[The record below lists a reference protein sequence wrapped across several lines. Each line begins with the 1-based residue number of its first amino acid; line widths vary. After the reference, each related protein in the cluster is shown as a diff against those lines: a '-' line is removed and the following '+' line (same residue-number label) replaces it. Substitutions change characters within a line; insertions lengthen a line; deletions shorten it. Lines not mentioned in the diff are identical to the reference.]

1 MRTRLDEIAQSV
13 EEAIDELRNVS
24 HGLYPPVLSDWGL
37 VAALERIPLRASA
50 PLTIRATGIGRHPP
64 ELESAVYYCC
74 LEAIQNASKHGGQ
87 PVQVSIT
94 LRENAD
100 ELSFEVS
107 DDGRGL
113 DPSEAHAGT
122 GLQNMRDRLGAL
134 DGHLAIA
141 TAPGRGTVVSG
152 SVPIR
157 DGENTRRPRVSRV
170 PEEGDRPHAAPA

>member
-1 MRTRLDEIAQSV
+1 
-13 EEAIDELRNVS
+13 
-24 HGLYPPVLSDWGL
+24 
-37 VAALERIPLRASA
+37 
-50 PLTIRATGIGRHPP
+50 
-64 ELESAVYYCC
+64 
-74 LEAIQNASKHGGQ
+74 LEAIQNASNHGGQ

-152 SVPIR
+152 SVHIR

-170 PEEGDRPHAAPA
+170 PEEGRQTTRRAGLTTSPPCHRGRRRWPLQRSSSARVERSCLRRYAAAPTEGRSGSSSSEINTTMAPGSVSAR